1 MDAELAQISYIYTP
15 PRVRYWLERY
25 PAIAEAVESAT
36 GLASG
41 DLDPGAGRMDSP
53 RFPAPRRPGVDPN
66 IDPRYYRSPSRSGR
80 VHDLLSTA
88 LAVKV
93 DIDRGIRSLPDR
105 ERQVIV
111 WRYCEQ
117 WTVREIGEKM
127 RCSHPLILRISDRG
141 VTKIACALGYTQ

>member
-41 DLDPGAGRMDSP
+41 DLDPGAGRMDSQ
-53 RFPAPRRPGVDPN
+53 RFPAPRRPGVDPR
-66 IDPRYYRSPSRSGR
+66 IDPRYYRGPSNSGL

-93 DIDRGIRSLPDR
+93 DLDRAIGALPER

-117 WTVREIGEKM
+117 WTVAEIGEKL
-127 RCSHPLILRISDRG
+127 RRSHPLIVRICDRG
-141 VTKIACALGYTQ
+141 VTRIASELGYTQ